1 MVEISD
7 SNGLEAW
14 LAGRP
19 REVAVAIAARAAL
32 RVLPHIADYV
42 EQAPAD
48 LAVPLALS
56 MFRAV
61 AVAQV
66 SSTFLT
72 RSAQVRRPAR
82 SAANAVHSARAAA
95 VGGPVLI
102 RAPAAQA
109 SNAALAAASAAAAAA
124 RATRTTRAAPLT
136 AAAALDTARAAA
148 DAALW
153 RAIDADISAL
163 DTGGTAPR
171 LMRLPLW
178 ADGTPAALRQDWADL
193 KQTLLSLGDN
203 WQVWTD
209 WYDDI
214 LRGADHPDS
223 RPLIEELELARA
235 LTPDADW
242 EKGPNHVNALIAFLE
257 MEHRRPPDPDD
268 IEPQDSSA
276 AQFRETDHK
285 IDADDLAGQDAV
297 ATDPIARDLHDGALE
312 SAQALHELVNGAPH
326 GSNRPGPLTTT
337 VARLIEATGPTIDAT
352 RPGLL
357 IPLAAALQVA
367 LDTDVRRERDPDLEG
382 APLSANER
390 EAITNANN
398 AYKTWINTDP
408 YLATLEG
415 ARLRKAEPPIDA
427 TQVSVVVNLAVEQ
440 HAATPA
446 ARDLVEEAAKAGPE
460 SQYFASTALNFFR
473 RAFKI
478 ATAMGTAVVR
488 GTMVASW
495 LVTNA
500 DKILALLRPY
510 PGLYDVARQVIE
522 FLQKML
528 LGSP

>member
-1 MVEISD
+1 MVKISD
-7 SNGLEAW
+7 SNGLEAR

-32 RVLPHIADYV
+32 RMLPHIADYV

-66 SSTFLT
+66 SSTSLT
-72 RSAQVRRPAR
+72 RGAQVRRPAR

-102 RAPAAQA
+102 RAPTAQA
-109 SNAALAAASAAAAAA
+109 AIAAANAAAAAA
-124 RATRTTRAAPLT
+124 RATRAAALA

-148 DAALW
+148 DAAV
-153 RAIDADISAL
+153 RRTIHADISVL
-163 DTGGTAPR
+163 DTGGTAPG
-171 LMRLPLW
+171 LKRLPLW
-178 ADGTPAALRQDWADL
+178 ADGAPAAFRRNWADL

-223 RPLIEELELARA
+223 RPLIEELELARV
-235 LTPDADW
+235 LIPDADW
-242 EKGPNHVNALIAFLE
+242 EKGPNHVNALIVFLE
-257 MEHRRPPDPDD
+257 MEHRRPPDPDE
-268 IEPQDSSA
+268 IEPQDPSA
-276 AQFRETDHK
+276 AQFQETDYK

-297 ATDPIARDLHDGALE
+297 ATDPIARDLHDGAL
-312 SAQALHELVNGAPH
+312 AFARIIHELVADAPH
-326 GSNRPGPLTTT
+326 GSNRPRMLATT
-337 VARLIEATGPTIDAT
+337 VVRLIEATGTTVDAT

-367 LDTDVRRERDPDLEG
+367 LDADARRERDPDLEG
-382 APLSANER
+382 SPLSADER
-390 EAITNANN
+390 EAVVNANN
-398 AYKTWINTDP
+398 AYKTWINTDR

-415 ARLRKAEPPIDA
+415 ARLRKAEPAINA
-427 TQVSVVVNLAVEQ
+427 AQVSVIVNLAVEQ
-440 HAATPA
+440 SAATPS

-460 SQYFASTALNFFR
+460 SQYFAATALNFFR
-473 RAFKI
+473 RGLKI
-478 ATAMGTAVVR
+478 ATAIGTSVAR
-488 GTMVASW
+488 GAKVAAW

-500 DKILALLRPY
+500 DKILSLLRPY
-510 PGLYDVARQVIE
+510 PGVHDVAKQIID
-522 FLQKML
+522 FLRKMPL
-528 LGSP
+528 DVP